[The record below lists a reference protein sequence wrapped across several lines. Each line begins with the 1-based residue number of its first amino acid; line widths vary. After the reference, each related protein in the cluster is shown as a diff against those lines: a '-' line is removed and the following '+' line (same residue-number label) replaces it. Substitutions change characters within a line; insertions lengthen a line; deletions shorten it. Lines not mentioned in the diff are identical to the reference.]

1 VRYRLGDIRLLP
13 PVVVPKPKAAA
24 PDKVV
29 VERPAVQQPSP
40 TPLIIKREVL
50 PPVEKPKA
58 KPEEEPS

>member
-1 VRYRLGDIRLLP
+1 MRYRLGDIRLLP
-13 PVVVPKPKAAA
+13 SVVVPKPKAAA

-29 VERPAVQQPSP
+29 ERPAVQQPSP
-40 TPLIIKREVL
+40 TPLLIKREVL

>member
-13 PVVVPKPKAAA
+13 PVVIPKPKAAA
-24 PDKVV
+24 PDKI